1 MGFFDFFRRPDINAG
16 VEKFRSIPGAVLL
29 DVRDDAEFR
38 GGHIPGSMNIP
49 IDRIGTVKEKIKDR
63 ETHIFTYCL
72 GGHRSGQA
80 ARALKKIGYKNV
92 LCIGGVTRYEGELER
107 GELER

>member
-1 MGFFDFFRRPDINAG
+1 MPVWKN
-16 VEKFRSIPGAVLL
+16 SGA
-29 DVRDDAEFR
+29 FR
-38 GGHIPGSMNIP
+38 GLYCWTCGEMQNSGEGHIPGSMNIP

-80 ARALKKIGYKNV
+80 ARALKAMGYQNTV
-92 LCIGGVTRYEGELER
+92 CIGGVTRYKGELER
-107 GELER
+107 

>member
-29 DVRDDAEFR
+29 DVRDDAELR

-80 ARALKKIGYKNV
+80 ARALKAMGYQNTV
-92 LCIGGVTRYEGELER
+92 CIGGVTRYKGELER
-107 GELER
+107 